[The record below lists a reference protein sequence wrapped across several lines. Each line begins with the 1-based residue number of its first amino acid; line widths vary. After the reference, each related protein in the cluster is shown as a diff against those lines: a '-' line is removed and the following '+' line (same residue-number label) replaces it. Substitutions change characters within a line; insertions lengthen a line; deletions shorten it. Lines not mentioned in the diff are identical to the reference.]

1 MGCKVLAIGDVREA
15 LEISCDCPSHRG
27 EARSAWFDCGTHEG
41 NLMLALAAGWK
52 RRRNNKDAWLCTQCA
67 RKIEGKL
74 RSCGNTET
82 VLSTIDH
89 SIRATRPSNAE

>member
-27 EARSAWFDCGTHEG
+27 EDRSAWFDCGTYEG
-41 NLMLALAAGWK
+41 NLTLALAAGWK

-67 RKIEGKL
+67 RKIERKL

-82 VLSTIDH
+82 RFTRVLDG
-89 SIRATRPSNAE
+89 